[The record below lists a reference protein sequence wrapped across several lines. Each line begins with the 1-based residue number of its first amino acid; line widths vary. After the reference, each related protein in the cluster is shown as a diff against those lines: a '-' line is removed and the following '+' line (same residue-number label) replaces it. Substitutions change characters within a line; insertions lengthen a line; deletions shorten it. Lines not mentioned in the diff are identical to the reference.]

1 MDDHVSA
8 SSKRALFV
16 IFKGKKSKYHHGM
29 CSIRTPNSLCQ
40 KSYIGHAF
48 RKTSTAISDWLALD
62 SVFKRCIISLTYII
76 SKIQPML
83 PVRLPSLLPPM
94 SLLLSQSRSLVEP
107 LRSCAIRNFGASVL
121 FSAMLLLG
129 GVLQAQECPDFSI
142 LSIDAVQPVEQS
154 SKGKLMIHIAE
165 AMPSIRYDVL
175 YLYGEKETPGVIED
189 VAAENGVIRLSS
201 MRAGRYTMLSVRRR
215 QDGCVAS
222 SRATY
227 QLLAPQGEPDL
238 QRSVESGCG
247 SGSLSYTDC
256 RGASITIN
264 KSNLSPNTYI
274 YTNPSYLGSI
284 SYVNA
289 NCQVTDCQ
297 AVYCLDLSKSE
308 PTPGA
313 GYPYG
318 TVTFSVVNGHQA
330 AGLTE
335 LQAER
340 INWINCNIGSN
351 TEKTVNDAIWCIM
364 GSSSKCNALSNA
376 AINAVPSVQ
385 GGISSQMKFYL
396 PSNSNIQRFVAK
408 TCVTP
413 GPTLP
418 VPDDSFAY
426 DCDDG
431 VLINDYGVGANCS
444 STPDASVSIP
454 NTSNV
459 FQVVVE
465 VVYKG
470 TNPGSSIAITAG
482 GQVFS
487 LAKVSVSG
495 TSTNVHVYRGL
506 IVGNPSTIEHNSA
519 TGQCGSGNGLQSLVA
534 YAFRTTTIKQ
544 ASSVQFTS
552 ISGFCDLKSFTLPIP
567 TDSGPRNVTVT
578 LPISELTTDNRFL
591 TVKVSA
597 AGIIASTTIYGPD
610 GLCCLATPSLT
621 LPNVP
626 GSANQVLVEID
637 TRSSSNP
644 GGGAGGCG
652 QSWVIAGLAYA
663 DVQCA
668 CFVEITMQPSGTSI
682 CPGQAHVLEA
692 MATVSSGTPTYQWQQ
707 LATGSSWVN
716 ISGANNSSY
725 TTPPLNET
733 RFYRVVVGSTD
744 SFCDDV
750 ISDAV
755 SVSVQSDCDPPN
767 GDSCDLEDESYA
779 ICEGE
784 ALAANVS
791 DNDTHTGSAEYALVS
806 GPSGGDFAFNPDGS
820 FTFSNAAAG
829 SYSFVYELC
838 VEALLDEIPPVVCT
852 KIKEMTVIYQG
863 PSGVNVQVTNNN
875 SSTTFAVFS
884 NVQNG
889 DVLTIVNNTGFYVGQ
904 NNNWKFFVN
913 GNFNTT
919 IHTSCSVPI
928 LGLTFGDFYVA
939 GFVTPEGDVNTMF
952 TEECCQATATINVS
966 KVEAGISGDSA
977 FCPQGEVVLTATATG
992 GTQPYIFSWS
1002 NGLGS
1007 EAVQTVSPT
1016 GATTY
1021 TVTATDAN
1029 DCAGTASFT
1038 VTPNEVD
1045 PGQIGEDQSVCVG
1058 GIPSNLT
1065 PVTPA
1070 TGTGDLS
1077 FQWQIST
1084 EGCGGAFADI
1094 PGATAASYN
1103 VPSGLMQTTHF
1114 RRVATSTLD
1123 GVACS
1128 AVSNCVAI
1136 TVVPAPDVAISADTE
1151 DICEGGTAVLTAT
1164 PSGGIDCDEVQWETR
1179 LGTSGSWSNAGT
1191 GNALATPASLAP
1203 GTYQYRALY
1212 NCSGV
1217 NCEDAISNVITL
1229 TVNDELSVSI
1239 TPTAATLCVGGTTTL
1254 VANVSG
1260 GAGSCAIQWQSSPN
1274 GQTEWAAIGGAT
1286 GPNYVP
1292 ASDIPGATYYRA
1304 VYECDAEACN
1314 TATSNA
1320 ALVVVI
1326 QDPSIEINPPTNTV
1340 CVDGDLTLLA
1350 TLNGGAGNCVV
1361 QWQSSDN
1368 GLDWT
1373 DVSGANTIAFNPPT
1387 DSEGI
1392 TFYRATYTC
1401 DGSGCDQAS
1410 SNVAAV
1416 QVEPGPQVQIDPLN
1430 TNVCVDANV
1439 VLNLTVSGGAGVCSI
1454 QWQSSPDNNIW
1465 ADINGATANSY
1476 APSTENNGTFYY
1488 RAVYNCTGGGCTEAV
1503 SNVITLVVAPDPA
1516 ISITADVTETC
1527 TNSETAMLSANTSG
1541 GLDCQDVIWESRPA
1555 GTIVWSQVGT
1565 GPAYT
1570 TPAGLAPADYQYRAR
1585 YICNGLGCDDAASN
1599 IITITVTPTGSIGQF
1614 VWEDLNANGL
1624 QDPDEPGIAGV
1635 TVRLLDSNGNFLQDT
1650 DTDGMGFYLFED
1662 LCAGDYI
1669 LEFASPSGFLPTV
1682 QLNTDGKDLLDS
1694 DADLSTGRTGLIP
1707 LVPGENDLTNDA
1719 GFYGA
1724 EPAIELVK
1732 TGTYVDNAPMGIY
1745 NPGDEITY
1753 TFTVTNTGNTRL
1765 TNVTISDPLIT
1776 VSGDPI
1782 TLDPGQS
1789 DNATFTGTYTLTQT
1803 DINNSSFTNIATV
1816 TGTPP
1821 VGDDVDDSDDD
1832 TQFFQQDPSIA
1843 LTKSADP
1850 QTYSAEG
1857 DQITYTFTVE
1867 NDGNVTLTGV
1877 TVTDPLFNLSFGPA
1891 TLAPGASETYTYV
1904 YTVTQADVDAGSI
1917 YNVATA
1923 TGKTRTM
1930 TRSRTKTTRR
1940 SLPSKTRRSP

>member
-1 MDDHVSA
+1 
-8 SSKRALFV
+8 
-16 IFKGKKSKYHHGM
+16 M

-40 KSYIGHAF
+40 KSCIGHAF

-107 LRSCAIRNFGASVL
+107 LRSCAIRNFGASFL

-142 LSIDAVQPVEQS
+142 LSIDAVQPVELS

-165 AMPSIRYDVL
+165 AMPSVRYDVL

-506 IVGNPSTIEHNSA
+506 IVGNPSAIEHNSA

-626 GSANQVLVEID
+626 GSVNQVLVEID

-644 GGGAGGCG
+644 GGGASGCG

-1151 DICEGGTAVLTAT
+1151 DICEGGT
-1164 PSGGIDCDEVQWETR
+1164 
-1179 LGTSGSWSNAGT
+1179 
-1191 GNALATPASLAP
+1191 
-1203 GTYQYRALY
+1203 
-1212 NCSGV
+1212 
-1217 NCEDAISNVITL
+1217 
-1229 TVNDELSVSI
+1229 
-1239 TPTAATLCVGGTTTL
+1239 TTL

-1260 GAGSCAIQWQSSPN
+1260 GAGSCA
-1274 GQTEWAAIGGAT
+1274 
-1286 GPNYVP
+1286 
-1292 ASDIPGATYYRA
+1292 
-1304 VYECDAEACN
+1304 
-1314 TATSNA
+1314 
-1320 ALVVVI
+1320 
-1326 QDPSIEINPPTNTV
+1326 
-1340 CVDGDLTLLA
+1340 
-1350 TLNGGAGNCVV
+1350 
-1361 QWQSSDN
+1361 
-1368 GLDWT
+1368 
-1373 DVSGANTIAFNPPT
+1373 
-1387 DSEGI
+1387 
-1392 TFYRATYTC
+1392 
-1401 DGSGCDQAS
+1401 
-1410 SNVAAV
+1410 
-1416 QVEPGPQVQIDPLN
+1416 
-1430 TNVCVDANV
+1430 
-1439 VLNLTVSGGAGVCSI
+1439 I

-1843 LTKSADP
+1843 LTKTAAP

-1923 TGKTRTM
+1923 TGTDPNGDPVEDEDDETVTAEQDPSIALTKTAAPQTYSGRRGPDRIHLCGGERRQRDADGCDRHRPAVQPELRLGHAGAGGERDVHLRLYRHPGRRGCGQHLQRGHGHGHRPERRPGRGRRRRDGHCRARPVDRLDEDGRAADLQRRRGPDRIHLRSRERRQRDADRCDRHRPAVQPELRPGHAGTRRERDLHLRLYRHPGRRGCGQHLQRGHGHGARRPGRDEDRTM
-1930 TRSRTKTTRR
+1930 TR
-1940 SLPSKTRRSP
+1940 RSP